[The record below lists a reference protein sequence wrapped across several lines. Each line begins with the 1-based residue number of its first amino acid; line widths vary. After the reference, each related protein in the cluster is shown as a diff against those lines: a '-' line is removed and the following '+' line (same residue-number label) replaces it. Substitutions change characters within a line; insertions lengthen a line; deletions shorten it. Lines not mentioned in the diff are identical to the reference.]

1 MSANWLYH
9 ITTETEAVTAQ
20 HSGEYVP
27 QGFVRE
33 GFIHCSHP
41 HQVAAVANR
50 IFRGQ
55 RNLVVLKIDATKVG
69 CAIVEEN
76 LEGGSELYPHIYGRL
91 PISAVAAVLPFHCD
105 EAGIFT
111 FSG

>member
-9 ITTETEAVTAQ
+9 ITTEAEAVAARR
-20 HSGEYVP
+20 SGEYVP
-27 QGFVRE
+27 RGFLRE

-41 HQVAAVANR
+41 HQVAAVGNR

-55 RNLVVLKIDATKVG
+55 KNLVVLKIDPAKVG
-69 CAIVEEN
+69 CAILEEN
-76 LEGGSELYPHIYGRL
+76 LEGGSELYPHIYGQL
-91 PISAVAAVLPFHCD
+91 PLAAVVDVIPFPCD
-105 EAGIFT
+105 KAGNFV

>member
-1 MSANWLYH
+1 MNWLYH

-20 HSGEYVP
+20 RLGEYVP
-27 QGFVRE
+27 KGFGRE

-41 HQVAAVANR
+41 SQVAAVANR

-55 RNLVVLKIDATKVG
+55 KNLVVLKIDPAKVG

-91 PISAVAAVLPFHCD
+91 SMSAVAAVLPFPCD
-105 EAGIFT
+105 GAGTFT